1 MLLPHASKLGPASF
15 RRWVAERTPVDYIQE
30 LKRITD
36 IMHGRSVQI
45 FREKKALLE
54 KGDDALRH
62 QIGEGRDIM
71 SILRECS
78 PGPTRHGG
86 LRGC

>member
-1 MLLPHASKLGPASF
+1 M
-15 RRWVAERTPVDYIQE
+15 EYIQA

-54 KGDDALRH
+54 RGDDALRH

-78 PGPTRHGG
+78 PGHTRRVRWSPRM
-86 LRGC
+86 LTQSPIALLPC